1 MARGLDGKLDSLVR
15 DDLMRGFPFLLL
27 VLLLSHGASAVS
39 TRAQD
44 QPTAPAANPDKPPQ
58 PPRDSPAQ
66 TPAPDGHQPQT
77 PDKPVQKPH
86 HVLTNDDLQG
96 KGDMFGT
103 ASVDIDISNINEC
116 DRNCFESVRR
126 GAPALADPAGQ
137 WKRDL
142 LHGIDKATADAKWQG
157 ALNGL
162 ARAKGR
168 FCQLDREKAEALA
181 NNANPR
187 NVTEQE
193 LSIEEQYDQKY
204 KAAQSDLNAAFGDA
218 DLVIRGYSGI
228 VVSFMNLQKARIS
241 SAPCIQP
248 QPSRYRPYQPPPDDP
263 PGDPDDP

>member
-1 MARGLDGKLDSLVR
+1 MAQGLDGKLDSLAR

-27 VLLLSHGASAVS
+27 LLVLSHVVSGVSA
-39 TRAQD
+39 RAQD
-44 QPTAPAANPDKPPQ
+44 QPTAPAANSDKPQQ
-58 PPRDSPAQ
+58 PPRDSPTQ
-66 TPAPDGHQPQT
+66 TPAPDGNQPQT
-77 PDKPVQKPH
+77 ADKPVQKPH

-103 ASVDIDISNINEC
+103 ASADIDISHINEC

-157 ALNGL
+157 ARNGL

-168 FCQLDREKAEALA
+168 FCELDREKAEALA

-193 LSIEEQYDQKY
+193 LSIEEQYDRKY
-204 KAAQSDLNAAFGDA
+204 KAAQSELNAAFADA
-218 DLVIRGYSGI
+218 DLVIRDFSGI

-241 SAPCIQP
+241 SAGCIQQP
-248 QPSRYRPYQPPPDDP
+248 PSRYRPYQPPPDDP
-263 PGDPDDP
+263 PDDPDDP